1 MLISERYSY
10 GVSKIKRE
18 VLKHINVKL
27 MHVKKVH
34 NNFYINFLKSFPQLC
49 KFSVTIIIP
58 LPPH

>member
-10 GVSKIKRE
+10 GASKIMRE

-34 NNFYINFLKSFPQLC
+34 NNFLHQL
-49 KFSVTIIIP
+49 P
-58 LPPH
+58 

>member
-10 GVSKIKRE
+10 GASKIMRE

-34 NNFYINFLKSFPQLC
+34 NNFLHQLPKVISSVMHYVSFL
-49 KFSVTIIIP
+49 
-58 LPPH
+58 LPS